1 MAEAAEEVA
10 KLLCVLCGLLYPP
23 SDKNKTLWLI
33 LADVVKKCCREDE
46 MNETRFLQ
54 NKRRLNLG

>member
-33 LADVVKKCCREDE
+33 LADVVKNAAARMK
-46 MNETRFLQ
+46 
-54 NKRRLNLG
+54 